1 MAELTLIRSAAEE
14 AILSRYPDFS
24 ATQPWGG
31 APVARQRQQAFET
44 LKSKGLPTRRVE
56 EWKYTDLR
64 AFMRDLPPIADAPS
78 RAEVEA
84 ATAQTTPLDLAN
96 AHRFLF
102 VNGRDVSTGKAEGL
116 STSEGFNCYRLA
128 NGDALPPTVTQGL
141 NRERSYAGNAAVALN
156 TAFMNDV
163 TILHVSA
170 GTKLERPLHLIFR
183 NTGNVAQASFARV
196 LVVVEAGASVTLIE
210 THDGPAGVAYQANTL
225 VEIDAGDGARIDHV
239 RGNNAGNAALNLST
253 LGAQLGRD
261 ARFASFSMNIGGAM
275 SRHQIFIALNGKNSE
290 LALQGASLLRG
301 RQHADTTMEIDHAIG
316 HCIGREL
323 FKSVLDDESR
333 SVFQGKI
340 IVQPHAQKTD
350 GKMASHAL
358 LLSEDAEADHKPE
371 LEIFADDVVCGHG
384 ATAGALN
391 DDLLFYLKARGIPQ
405 KEAEALM
412 IEAFVGETVEGVSN
426 EALREALMTQ
436 TREWLASRT

>member
-14 AILSRYPDFS
+14 AILSRFPDFN
-24 ATQPWGG
+24 ATQSWGG
-31 APVARQRQQAFET
+31 VPVARQRQQAFET
-44 LKSKGLPTRRVE
+44 LKAKGLPTRRVE
-56 EWKYTDLR
+56 DWKYTDLR

-84 ATAQTTPLDLAN
+84 AAQQATPLDLVN
-96 AHRFLF
+96 AHRVLF
-102 VNGRDVSTGKAEGL
+102 VNGRDVSTGK
-116 STSEGFNCYRLA
+116 TEGFNWYRLA
-128 NGDALPPTVTQGL
+128 NGDALPPTVTQAL
-141 NRERSYAGNAAVALN
+141 NSGRSYADNAAVALN

-163 TILHVSA
+163 TILHVPA

-183 NTGNVAQASFARV
+183 NTGHVAQASFARV
-196 LVVVEAGASVTLIE
+196 LVVVEAGASVALIE
-210 THDGPAGVAYQANTL
+210 THDGPEGVAYQSNTL
-225 VEIDAGDGARIDHV
+225 VEIDAGDGAKIDHI
-239 RGNNAGNAALNLST
+239 RNNNAGNAALGLST
-253 LGAQLGRD
+253 LGAQVGRD
-261 ARFASFSMNIGGAM
+261 ARLSSFSMNVGGAM
-275 SRHQIFIALNGKNSE
+275 SRHQIFIALNGKGSE

-301 RQHADTTMEIDHAIG
+301 RQHADTTMEIDHVVG
-316 HCIGREL
+316 HCTGREL
-323 FKSVLDDESR
+323 FKSVLDNESR

-340 IVQPHAQKTD
+340 IVRPDAQKTD

-384 ATAGALN
+384 ATAGAL
-391 DDLLFYLKARGIPQ
+391 DEDLLFYLRARGIPQ

-412 IEAFVGETVEGVSN
+412 IEAFVGETVEAVSH

-436 TREWLASRT
+436 TRDWLASRT

>member
-14 AILSRYPDFS
+14 AILTRYPDFS
-24 ATQPWGG
+24 ATQSFWGG
-31 APVARQRQQAFET
+31 SAIARQRQQAFET

-56 EWKYTDLR
+56 DWKYTDLR
-64 AFMRDLPPIADAPS
+64 AFMRDLPPIAAAPS
-78 RAEVEA
+78 STEIEA
-84 ATAQTTPLDLAN
+84 AAAQTTPFDLAD
-96 AHRFLF
+96 AHRIQF
-102 VNGRDVSTGKAEGL
+102 VNGRDYFTGKM
-116 STSEGFNCYRLA
+116 EGFEWYRLA
-128 NGDALPPTVTQGL
+128 NGDVLPPAVTQALG
-141 NRERSYAGNAAVALN
+141 RERSYADNTAVALN

-163 TILHVSA
+163 TILHVPV

-183 NTGNVAQASFARV
+183 NTGDTAQASFARV
-196 LVVVEAGASVTLIE
+196 LVVVEAGASVTLVE

-225 VEIDAGDGARIDHV
+225 VEIDAGDGAKIDHI
-239 RGNNAGNAALNLST
+239 RNNNAGDAALGLST
-253 LGAQLGRD
+253 LAAKLGRET
-261 ARFASFSMNIGGAM
+261 RFSSFSMNIGGAM
-275 SRHQIFIALNGKNSE
+275 SRHQIFIALHGKDSE

-301 RQHADTTMEIDHAIG
+301 RQHADTTMEIDHAVG

-340 IVQPHAQKTD
+340 IVRQHAQKTD
-350 GKMASHAL
+350 GKMSSHAL

-384 ATAGALN
+384 ATAGALD

-405 KEAEALM
+405 KQAEALM
-412 IEAFVGETVEGVSN
+412 IEAFVGETVEAVSN
-426 EALREALMTQ
+426 EALREALMVQ
-436 TREWLASRT
+436 TRDWLASRG

>member
-14 AILSRYPDFS
+14 AILSRFPDFS
-24 ATQPWGG
+24 ARQASWGG
-31 APVARQRQQAFET
+31 APVARQRQEAFET
-44 LKSKGLPTRRVE
+44 LKSQGLPTRRVE
-56 EWKYTDLR
+56 DWKYTDLR

-78 RAEVEA
+78 QAEVDA
-84 ATAQTTPLDLAN
+84 AAAQPTVLDLAT

-102 VNGRDVSTGKAEGL
+102 VNGRDVSTAKAEG
-116 STSEGFNCYRLA
+116 FNRYRLA
-128 NGDALPPTVTQGL
+128 DGDALPPAVTQAL
-141 NRERSYAGNAAVALN
+141 NRERFYANNAAVALN

-163 TILHVSA
+163 TILHVPA

-183 NTGNVAQASFARV
+183 NAGNSAQASFARV

-225 VEIDAGDGARIDHV
+225 VEIDAGDGARVAHV
-239 RGNNAGNAALNLST
+239 RSNNAGDAALGLST
-253 LGAQLGRD
+253 LGVQAGRD
-261 ARFASFSMNIGGAM
+261 ARLSSFSMNIGGAM
-275 SRHQIFIALNGKNSE
+275 SRHQIFIDLEGVHSE

-301 RQHADTTMEIDHAIG
+301 KQHADTTMVIDHAIG
-316 HCIGREL
+316 HCTGREL
-323 FKSVLDDESR
+323 FKSVLDGESR

-340 IVQPHAQKTD
+340 IVRPHAQKTD

-358 LLSEDAEADHKPE
+358 LLSEEAEADHKPE

-384 ATAGALN
+384 ATAGAL
-391 DDLLFYLKARGIPQ
+391 DDELLFYLKARGIPQ

-412 IEAFVGETVEGVSN
+412 IEAFVGETVEAVEN
-426 EALREALMTQ
+426 EELREALMAQ
-436 TREWLASRT
+436 TRAWLGQRG